1 MQLKLDKDGFVIGY
15 AIIGGISGGVDY
27 HGDTPPDFKANYAAY
42 QLIDG
47 QLIYSADKRAELD
60 RVEVM
65 IEELPALMDW
75 FDDYDLQVSKWMRS
89 QRIMQPRED
98 INIDALDAEAEAKRA
113 RINEIRQ
120 VLEG

>member
-27 HGDTPPDFKANYAAY
+27 YGDTPTDFKANYVAY

-60 RVEVM
+60 RVEAM
-65 IEELPALMDW
+65 IEELPALMEW
-75 FDDYDLQVSKWMRS
+75 FDDYDLQVSKWARS

-98 INIDALDAEAEAKRA
+98 INIDALDAEAEIKRA

>member
-27 HGDTPPDFKANYAAY
+27 HGDTPPDFKENYAAY

-60 RVEVM
+60 RVEAV
-65 IEELPALMDW
+65 IEELPALMEW
-75 FDDYDLQVSKWMRS
+75 FDDYDLQVNKWMRS
-89 QRIMQPRED
+89 QRIMQPRDD
-98 INIDALDAEAEAKRA
+98 INIDALDAEAEIKRA
-113 RINEIRQ
+113 RINEIRK
-120 VLEG
+120 VLGG

>member
-27 HGDTPPDFKANYAAY
+27 YGDTPTDFKANYVAY

-60 RVEVM
+60 RVEAV
-65 IEELPALMDW
+65 IEELPALMEW
-75 FDDYDLQVSKWMRS
+75 FDDYDLQVNKWMRS
-89 QRIMQPRED
+89 QRIMQPRDD
-98 INIDALDAEAEAKRA
+98 INIDALDAEAEIKRA
-113 RINEIRQ
+113 RINEIRK
-120 VLEG
+120 VLGG